1 MEFSRIHP
9 AYAPMRL
16 SWPLSGSWKFR
27 LDMKKNGEEQ
37 NWPDSLP
44 DPVTVQVPFVW
55 DQQFGGLL
63 AHGGSSDWWL
73 ERDFFIPEILADKQI
88 CLHFEDFDHN
98 ACIYING
105 VKTAFHEGSS
115 THFILPIN
123 EILKYGDR
131 NQLTLHILAP
141 LPERRSY
148 VTSYVHE
155 DAGRLPVNTSIIQRG
170 LEGHVWISAAEKTV
184 FEDVIL
190 ENRDGRIF
198 FDLKIPEGCTV
209 KTTLTGPYGEDLY
222 ASAKTSDE
230 ISLDDSLFKTA
241 RIAAAFQAALYCNG
255 TKCDEYARKLI
266 VAKPSKAA

>member
-27 LDMKKNGEEQ
+27 LDMKKSGEEQ

-55 DQQFGGLL
+55 DHLFGGLL
-63 AHGGSSDWWL
+63 VQGESSDWWL
-73 ERDFFIPEILADKQI
+73 EKEFFVPEILAEKQI

-123 EILKYGDR
+123 EILKYGDK

-141 LPERRSY
+141 LPERKSF

-155 DAGRLPVNTSIIQRG
+155 EPSKTPVNTTVIQRG
-170 LEGHVWISAAEKTV
+170 LEGHVWIAASEKTV

-190 ENRDGRIF
+190 HNRAGRVF
-198 FDLKIPEGCTV
+198 YDLKIPAGCTV
-209 KTTLTGPYGEDLY
+209 ETTLTGPCGERLY
-222 ASAKTSDE
+222 ASDKLSDE

-241 RIAAAFQAALYCNG
+241 RIQAVFQTVLYRNG
-255 TKCDEYARKLI
+255 SKCDEYLRKLI
-266 VAKPSKAA
+266 VAKPSKTE